1 MNTKDCHLKEDQII
15 SAILDKKDLSTEEQ
29 NHLSKCFICSME
41 KQELEKQLFILSHLA
56 REFSPSP
63 KRTLIPVILDA
74 AKKPDR
80 VRLWRPVFAT
90 AFIASLIILT
100 IWWIGPVDR
109 YYGYKV
115 TQDIE
120 MIQTDQN
127 IAQEINKVEEQ
138 LLSDSYINS
147 NDEFD
152 SYADYE
158 FLDFILPLEENQN
171 QAQSK
176 YNLWA

>member
-1 MNTKDCHLKEDQII
+1 MNTKDCHFKEDQII
-15 SAILDKKDLSTEEQ
+15 SAILDQKDLSTEEQ
-29 NHLSKCFICSME
+29 NHLSTCSKCSME
-41 KQELEKQLFILSHLA
+41 KQELEKQLFTLRHMA

-80 VRLWRPVFAT
+80 VRLWQPVFAT
-90 AFIASLIILT
+90 AFIAFLIILT
-100 IWWIGPVDR
+100 IWWIESVDR
-109 YYGYKV
+109 YYGYKG

-120 MIQTDQN
+120 ITQTDQN
-127 IAQEINKVEEQ
+127 IVQEINKVEEQ

-147 NDEFD
+147 IEEVD

-158 FLDFILPLEENQN
+158 FLDFILPLEEDQN
-171 QAQSK
+171 RAQSK